1 MKLAKIDKDL
11 YLYDKEKLKK
21 KGKVMF
27 YNLVLLSTI
36 TISISALTF
45 LQSNYPANSV
55 SFGLMFVIVLIGSFS
70 IGDKLARV

>member
-1 MKLAKIDKDL
+1 
-11 YLYDKEKLKK
+11 
-21 KGKVMF
+21 MF